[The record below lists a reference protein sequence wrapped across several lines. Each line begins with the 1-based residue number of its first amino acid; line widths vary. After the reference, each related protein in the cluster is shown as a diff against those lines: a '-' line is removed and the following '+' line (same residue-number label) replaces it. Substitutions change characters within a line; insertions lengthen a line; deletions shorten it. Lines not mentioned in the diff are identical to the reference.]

1 MKDNE
6 KLIKWVDTL
15 SQMIDT
21 LVKDLMATSSE
32 EELLYKYNKF
42 VEKQLNQTFLQDWY
56 NCTHNRWI
64 AIHLTLFNRP
74 EPVSHLKG
82 KFWENKKAIEIGK
95 KYREEEYALF
105 RLVLENKTKKNIYI
119 LKEGEI
125 DEWIKFDKVNNILIL
140 NKKKI
145 SKEGGNII
153 KWTDGKKKNNY
164 ALFDKWFNGEN
175 INSIKNIIKNE
186 INNFKNK
193 QNNWINIYDTI
204 SNFFH
209 GSEILRVNK
218 EEEKVIVAVS
228 FIFLIS
234 IWPWKYLYFF
244 PIRNFRPLNAGCSLS
259 TDIELCEDQKVK
271 IWNAFQGLLFPVVMR
286 ELELTIQK
294 HALRSAV
301 AAIMARNRAHI
312 FDSQVLVRFK
322 NLKEGDFSKLKDYI
336 ITRSEYIADVTGEI
350 PILWGEGYL
359 ERKVGETSVSGII
372 QEFRDVEVHTKL
384 AEASSGKIPLI
395 DIVVDGLDQRIGFPF
410 GASVGR
416 HAINGILENYIR
428 NVSKYGF
435 INSNNKELII
445 TLQKNKKNSE
455 KDGYIWVKLSSN
467 SKIATNKASY
477 KNRAEEIA
485 KYVKSP
491 VVGPTGER
499 LRKGWG
505 LSEMKIHAC
514 FLAGENINLL
524 LKEGTLPF
532 FEFDENAAKKSGD
545 YVFRFKV
552 RRYEPYLYLKTKEK
566 AGQFISEP
574 MSFPLCDFVVL
585 GPNVSQFYD
594 RNNWHV
600 FPTRVGIVGKNKSKQ
615 NLLDKRMIYIDQD
628 KNLETKLWEKFWELL
643 KKHGAVEY
651 EVKILDNTY
660 NVEFG
665 NGKKLAL
672 YHDEDYLRRQAENFA
687 QKTIIRF
694 SHQKLMNIWLDE
706 LKKAKGKTIPK
717 LKWLV
722 LLGAKVLLVDT
733 RLYEQWESLDEV
745 TKNELAI
752 LGVHVV
758 PESCKFRMKNKT
770 IICNWKNQKRT
781 QELNLSSLQFIS
793 VHLGYLEENPNSA
806 LLKENNLTM
815 LPPFIFMHTM
825 RGKIDKEFIKKN
837 WWFKKIISVG
847 SLLSAFNENY
857 GLEIKMRLMGLML
870 SPQQAKEV

>member
-1 MKDNE
+1 MRNRERYEERAWQILYELAKS
-6 KLIKWVDTL
+6 LID
-15 SQMIDT
+15 
-21 LVKDLMATSSE
+21 ATGVNILFNKAIYLKNGNYKFIYMGD
-32 EELLYKYNKF
+32 EELFGKIFENLKKLGLKLCKEQIKDTFKTLTKDVYQHSCLGFAPTVLDHDHAVTFYMINHIPVRSKKEIERAQRNGLVEDPDIKAYRKMQKYEKYLGYDFKVGESRYTSIVTIYPLTPLWQKKGFAVVWCPYKVGDINDFNSAKF
-42 VEKQLNQTFLQDWY
+42 
-56 NCTHNRWI
+56 CM
-64 AIHLTLFNRP
+64 A
-74 EPVSHLKG
+74 
-82 KFWENKKAIEIGK
+82 KADTMIQNLLPK
-95 KYREEEYALF
+95 
-105 RLVLENKTKKNIYI
+105 
-119 LKEGEI
+119 
-125 DEWIKFDKVNNILIL
+125 
-140 NKKKI
+140 
-145 SKEGGNII
+145 
-153 KWTDGKKKNNY
+153 
-164 ALFDKWFNGEN
+164 
-175 INSIKNIIKNE
+175 INSI
-186 INNFKNK
+186 F
-193 QNNWINIYDTI
+193 T
-204 SNFFH
+204 
-209 GSEILRVNK
+209 L
-218 EEEKVIVAVS
+218 
-228 FIFLIS
+228 
-234 IWPWKYLYFF
+234 
-244 PIRNFRPLNAGCSLS
+244 LS
-259 TDIELCEDQKVK
+259 TLDLIVHEIKPDSNALEIFDKFYHKEYAFRLRIGNMLLYEIIEGAEKKLIEDMIDIKK
-271 IWNAFQGLLFPVVMR
+271 RSITN
-286 ELELTIQK
+286 
-294 HALRSAV
+294 ALRSAV

-322 NLKEGDFSKLKDYI
+322 NLEEGDFSKLKDYI
-336 ITRSEYIADVTGEI
+336 ITRSEYIANVTGEI

-384 AEASSGKIPLI
+384 AEASSEKIPLI

-416 HAINGILENYIR
+416 HAIYGILENYIR

-445 TLQKNKKNSE
+445 TLQKNSE

-491 VVGPTGER
+491 VVGPTGEH

-532 FEFDENAAKKSGD
+532 FEFDENAAKNSGD

-552 RRYEPYLYLKTKEK
+552 RRYEPYLYLKTEEK

-615 NLLDKRMIYIDQD
+615 NWLDKRMIYIDQD

-643 KKHGAVEY
+643 KKHVAVEY

-672 YHDEDYLRRQAENFA
+672 YHDEDYLRRQAGNFA
-687 QKTIIRF
+687 QQTIIRF

-706 LKKAKGKTIPK
+706 LKKAQGKTIPK

-758 PESCKFRMKNKT
+758 PESCKFHMKNKT